1 MPIKLIAMDMDGTLL
16 NKKVEISPRNAAAI
30 KQAVASGVVVSFASG
45 RMFKSLRKFFEPL
58 GLKSPMVCFNGAL
71 VQDSGTGEI
80 YYQHPLKLATAKKI
94 LAYCRQKHYCTFVGL
109 QSEVLVFEHNA
120 VTAKYTKLSGLDTT
134 ALGEKLLCLEQAPMK
149 ILVITGSDA
158 EMPPI
163 AEDIRTRFRGEAD
176 CMTSQKFI
184 LEIMEPGVDKWIGV
198 QEAGRRLGIKPEEI
212 MCIGDGLNDLGMVK
226 HAALGV
232 AMANARTK
240 VREAA
245 KLVTADHDQD
255 GVALAIE
262 SVLTRQVEIK
272 LD

>member
-1 MPIKLIAMDMDGTLL
+1 MQIKLIAMDMDGTLL

-30 KQAVASGVVVSFASG
+30 KKAVAAGIVVSFASG

-58 GLKSPMVCFNGAL
+58 GLKSPMICFNGAL
-71 VQDSGTGEI
+71 VQDSGTGEV
-80 YYQHPLKLATAKKI
+80 YYHHPLKLETAKKV
-94 LAYCRQKHYCTFVGL
+94 LAYCWQKHYCTFVGL

-120 VTAKYTKLSGLDTT
+120 ITDKYTKLAGLETT
-134 ALGEKLLCLEQAPMK
+134 ALGEKLLHLEQAPMK
-149 ILVITGSDA
+149 ILIITGSDA

-163 AEDIRTRFRGEAD
+163 ADDMRARFKGKTD
-176 CMTSQKFI
+176 CMTSQKSI

-198 QEAGRRLGIKPEEI
+198 QEVGKRLGIKPDEI

-245 KLVTADHDQD
+245 NIVTADHDQD

-262 SVLTRQVEIK
+262 SVLTQQVKVDLE
-272 LD
+272 

>member
-1 MPIKLIAMDMDGTLL
+1 MQIKLIAMDMDGTLL

-30 KQAVASGVVVSFASG
+30 KKAVAAGIVVSFASG

-58 GLKSPMVCFNGAL
+58 GLKSPMICFNGAL
-71 VQDSGTGEI
+71 VEDSRTEEV
-80 YYQHPLKLATAKKI
+80 YYQHPLKLVTAHKV
-94 LAYCRQKHYCTFVGL
+94 LAFCRQKHYCVFVGIKD
-109 QSEVLVFEHNA
+109 EVLVFEHNEI
-120 VTAKYTKLSGLDTT
+120 TDYYTRLAGLETS
-134 ALGEKLLCLEQAPMK
+134 AWGEKLLQLDQAPYKMLIVTK
-149 ILVITGSDA
+149 TKE
-158 EMPPI
+158 EMPAVAAEINTLFKGEI
-163 AEDIRTRFRGEAD
+163 AS
-176 CMTSQKFI
+176 MTSMKNF

-198 QEAGRRLGIKPEEI
+198 REAGKRLGIRPEEI

-245 KLVTADHDQD
+245 NIVTADHDQD

-262 SVLTRQVEIK
+262 SVLTQQVKVDLE
-272 LD
+272 